1 MWQCVRIPSGLISK
15 ALDIDYAWC
24 EEGKIWFLGQKLSY
38 LFCADIDKKEI
49 DIVSEIPYKD
59 FARAREYI
67 QTIKYKNKLICLP
80 SMAKDILIY
89 DLQNSNIKNLIIRG
103 YENVEQLWCKSA
115 GIVDDKIYIVERT
128 NNCIIILDMFEENI
142 SDIITIRCLEKDD
155 IVGEQSAIY
164 KGNLYIPIATQQK
177 IVSFDIYTCVF
188 NEHYVKGS
196 ICGCRSICHD
206 GRDCWIIGEHYG
218 IVKWNPVTDEMT
230 DVGNISENFNVFSI
244 DWNKKKTNWYAYSDK
259 RMYVADN
266 NYFCW
271 ECLCDGKYVWV
282 IPALSDSIIQ
292 INVSTMAARLFQFE
306 LEYQGE
312 GFECKKDAH
321 EFSVWG
327 VDEEK
332 KLRIISRQRYKVY
345 CIENEK
351 LSYQIEQWNLS
362 EKAAGLL
369 VNKVLDRK
377 MWEDQWV
384 NIETL
389 IFAEAW
395 GLVRGEE
402 AAKSK
407 NIGESIW
414 DIVVKA

>member
-244 DWNKKKTNWYAYSDK
+244 DWNKKRQTGMHI
-259 RMYVADN
+259 RIR
-266 NYFCW
+266 
-271 ECLCDGKYVWV
+271 EC
-282 IPALSDSIIQ
+282 
-292 INVSTMAARLFQFE
+292 T
-306 LEYQGE
+306 
-312 GFECKKDAH
+312 
-321 EFSVWG
+321 
-327 VDEEK
+327 
-332 KLRIISRQRYKVY
+332 LRIITIFAGNAYVMGNMY
-345 CIENEK
+345 G
-351 LSYQIEQWNLS
+351 LYQLYLIVLYRLMSVQWLQDCFSLNLS
-362 EKAAGLL
+362 IKGKDLN
-369 VNKVLDRK
+369 VRK
-377 MWEDQWV
+377 MPMSFQCGELMKKKIKDYFQ
-384 NIETL
+384 
-389 IFAEAW
+389 AE
-395 GLVRGEE
+395 
-402 AAKSK
+402 
-407 NIGESIW
+407 I
-414 DIVVKA
+414 